1 MVRASVPL
9 KTGLSHTLN
18 RRSSNTSELESR
30 SMNST
35 FAPEHTVETVCPL
48 DCPDSCSLVATV
60 QRGKLTSLDG
70 THANRV
76 TGGYIC
82 AKVRQFPERVYGPD
96 RLLYP
101 MVRKGPKG
109 FASFTRVSWDDALEK
124 IAEHI
129 RDAQAEFGGESILP
143 YSYGGSN
150 GLLTQDTSDAT
161 LFRRLGASRL
171 ARTVCAAPTG
181 AASMAM
187 YGKMPSVAYEDFPEA
202 RFILLWG
209 ANPSASG
216 IHLVPYIREAQRR
229 GAKLVVIDP
238 RSTPLAR
245 QADIHLAVRPGTDL
259 PVALAIHRYLF
270 EEGRADTAFLAEHAD
285 GAERLRERAREW
297 TFERAAAEAGIDATA
312 LRQVAEGYADASPAL
327 VRCGWGQ
334 ERNRNGGNASM
345 AILALPAVAGK
356 FGVRGG
362 GYTMSNSSSW
372 GITKTWIGAD
382 EPATRLVNMNHLGRA
397 LLEYTDPP
405 VKVLFVY
412 NSNAAVTTPA
422 QEQIFK
428 GLSREDLFTVVFDQV
443 MTDTA
448 RYADVL
454 LPATTFLEGYDL
466 ARGYG
471 VITLRLGRP
480 VVEPVGEARSNADVF
495 GELMRRLDLAQDGE
509 PEGELEEMLD
519 VLGKLPGAI
528 GDELREHG
536 AAAPP
541 FDGRPVQFAD
551 IWPLTPDR
559 KVHLF
564 PETLDREAPAG
575 LYGYQPDPST
585 PDFPLALISPAS
597 ERSISSS
604 LAELPRPEVRLMMH
618 PDDAEARGV
627 KDGDAI
633 RIFNALGEVR
643 CNAQV
648 ARSIRPGTV
657 SLPKGLWRKHTAN
670 GYTSNVLVGDQLTDL
685 GGGACFNDARVQVQA
700 VARSSSL
707 PFSS

>member
-1 MVRASVPL
+1 MQ
-9 KTGLSHTLN
+9 
-18 RRSSNTSELESR
+18 
-30 SMNST
+30 ST
-35 FAPEHTVETVCPL
+35 YAPEHTVQTVCPL

-60 QRGKLTSLDG
+60 QNGKLTALDG
-70 THANRV
+70 TAANPV

-82 AKVRQFPERVYGPD
+82 AKVRHFPERVYGPD
-96 RLLYP
+96 RLLHP

-109 FASFTRVSWDDALEK
+109 LALFERVSWSDALDR
-124 IAEHI
+124 IAERI
-129 RDAQAEFGGESILP
+129 EDAKERFGGESVLP

-181 AASMAM
+181 AANLAM
-187 YGKMPSVAYEDFPEA
+187 YGKMPSVSYEDFPEA

-229 GAKLVVIDP
+229 GATLVVIDP
-238 RSTPLAR
+238 RLTPLAS

-270 EEGRADTAFLAEHAD
+270 EEGRADRSFLSQHAD
-285 GAERLRERAREW
+285 GVDQLREKAREW
-297 TFERAAAEAGIDATA
+297 TFERAAAEADVDAGA
-312 LRQVAEGYADASPAL
+312 LRHVAQMYAEASPAL

-334 ERNRNGGNASM
+334 ERNRNGGSATM

-362 GYTMSNSSSW
+362 GYTMSNSASW
-372 GITKTWIGAD
+372 GITRTWISAE
-382 EPATRLVNMNHLGRA
+382 EPGTRVVNMNHLGRA
-397 LLEYTDPP
+397 LLRYDDPP
-405 VKVLFVY
+405 IKVLFVY

-422 QEQIFK
+422 QQQVFD

-454 LPATTFLEGYDL
+454 LPATTFLEGYDI

-471 VITLRLGRP
+471 PITLRLGRP

-495 GELMRRLDLAQDGE
+495 GALMRKLNVAGPGE

-519 VLGKLPGAI
+519 VLAKLPGTV
-528 GDELREHG
+528 GDDLRELG
-536 AAAPP
+536 AAKPP
-541 FDGRPVQFAD
+541 FEGRPVQFVNVF
-551 IWPLTPDR
+551 PLTADR
-559 KVHLF
+559 KVRLF
-564 PETLDREAPAG
+564 PEALDRDAPAG
-575 LYGYQPDPST
+575 LYGYQPDPAT
-585 PDFPLALISPAS
+585 EEFPLTLISPAS
-597 ERSISSS
+597 ERSISSM
-604 LAELPRPEVRLMMH
+604 LAELPRPEVRLLMNGA
-618 PDDAEARGV
+618 DAEVRGL
-627 KDGDAI
+627 KDGDAV
-633 RIFNALGEVR
+633 RVFNALGEVR
-643 CNAQV
+643 CNLRV
-648 ARSIRPGTV
+648 GGWIRTGTV

-670 GYTSNVLVGDQLTDL
+670 GYTSNVLVPDTLTDL
-685 GGGACFNDARVQVQA
+685 GGGACFNDARVQVA
-700 VARSSSL
+700 PA
-707 PFSS
+707 